1 MASAALPEE
10 EELYLSFAANVDTED
25 VLARKAPVT
34 TAEEKTDQ
42 ERNSGMNRYTRRSM
56 LKGAAAALP
65 AAGIF
70 ALPSLARG
78 IQENSTPQQRP
89 KVKITDIRTAQVLVH
104 GPQTHVR
111 VYTDSGLYGQGE
123 STDAATRGQ

>member
-1 MASAALPEE
+1 
-10 EELYLSFAANVDTED
+10 
-25 VLARKAPVT
+25 
-34 TAEEKTDQ
+34 
-42 ERNSGMNRYTRRSM
+42 M

-104 GPQTHVR
+104 FLGGDLDASD
-111 VYTDSGLYGQGE
+111 TDSLTGLCNRRAFYRATHRLLAE
-123 STDAATRGQ
+123 SASSPTEHLSVTMTSPVICNARMASTVTVVRPSPRLTTWRRTE